1 VRHGSTAL
9 WLALQ
14 YIMKIIDATYWCSS
28 ISEINGLVSL
38 AQSIRYL
45 HMSGALGTGLSK
57 SNNQPEMI
65 YFQAP

>member
-1 VRHGSTAL
+1 
-9 WLALQ
+9 
-14 YIMKIIDATYWCSS
+14 MKIIDATYWCSS